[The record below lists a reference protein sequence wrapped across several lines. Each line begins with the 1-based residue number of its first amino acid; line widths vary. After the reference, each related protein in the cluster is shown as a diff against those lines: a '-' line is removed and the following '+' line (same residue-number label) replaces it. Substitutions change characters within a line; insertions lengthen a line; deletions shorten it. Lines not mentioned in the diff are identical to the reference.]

1 MGNSGIDSNAVATVV
16 LARRSCS
23 REHLIERDQRRQDAP
38 IGRIDAG
45 ETAHDVAAEATA
57 IADVAPMHPSDDE
70 AAEHKK
76 EVDADVEI
84 AQMAAKAFDA
94 EKARFGENVV
104 GVMEN
109 DERRGAA
116 PTQFQQAKLRARARR
131 AGRRVDRRRRQA

>member
-1 MGNSGIDSNAVATVV
+1 
-16 LARRSCS
+16 
-23 REHLIERDQRRQDAP
+23 
-38 IGRIDAG
+38 
-45 ETAHDVAAEATA
+45 
-57 IADVAPMHPSDDE
+57 MHPSDDE

-109 DERRGAA
+109 DERRGTA

>member
-1 MGNSGIDSNAVATVV
+1 
-16 LARRSCS
+16 
-23 REHLIERDQRRQDAP
+23 
-38 IGRIDAG
+38 
-45 ETAHDVAAEATA
+45 
-57 IADVAPMHPSDDE
+57 MHPSDDE

-109 DERRGAA
+109 DERRGTA

-131 AGRRVDRRRRQA
+131 GGGLTGAGVKPESSTSRASPATIACFSNSSTAAGLLVGAIPIHYFLRVKSLIRIRRFRV